1 MDYRAKI
8 YSLSA
13 RFQHAITPGLPY
25 SQTVFEQRLAEFA
38 RNAKRWL
45 DLGCGHRMLPEWRGD
60 AERAITREVEFLVG
74 LDSDLQAL
82 GRHRSITQLCAGD
95 ITKLPF
101 RDASFDLITANMVI
115 EHLADPAT
123 QFAEVARV
131 LAPGGVFVFH
141 TPNARSYVITLA
153 RLLPDGV
160 KRLLARVTEGRAA
173 VDVYPTHYRA
183 NDAASIE
190 TIAARGG
197 FAKADIE
204 FVASTPALSVFPPLV
219 IPELLWIRQLQR
231 RPGLAKYRHT
241 LICALRRS
249 A

>member
-13 RFQHAITPGLPY
+13 RIQHAIAPGLPY
-25 SQTVFEQRLAEFA
+25 SQTVFEHRLAEFA
-38 RNAKRWL
+38 RKATRWL

-60 AERAITREVEFLVG
+60 AEREITRGVGFLVG
-74 LDSDLQAL
+74 LDSDVQAL
-82 GRHRSITQLCAGD
+82 RRHRSITQLCAGD

-101 RDASFDLITANMVI
+101 RDSSFDLITANMVI
-115 EHLADPAT
+115 EHLAEPAT

-131 LAPGGVFVFH
+131 LDPGGVFVFH

-160 KRLLARVTEGRAA
+160 KRLLARVTEGREA

-183 NDAASIE
+183 NDASSIE
-190 TIAARGG
+190 TIAADGG
-197 FAKADIE
+197 FASTEIE
-204 FVASTPALSVFPPLV
+204 FVASTPALSLFPPLV

-231 RPGLAKYRHT
+231 RPALAKYRHT
-241 LICALRRS
+241 LICALRRG